1 MNKRDTIQLERY
13 ELELQ
18 VNEYEIEKAEKHL
31 FDISQDAPNPDQREA
46 VNSEIFYAE
55 KDLQFMKLER
65 QDTKLSI
72 HELNREYDS
81 Y

>member
-31 FDISQDAPNPDQREA
+31 FEISQDAPNPDQRES
-46 VNSEIFYAE
+46 VNDEIFYAE
-55 KDLQFMKLER
+55 KELQFMKLER

-72 HELNREYDS
+72 QELNREYDS